1 MRVHIE
7 IDKPLVD
14 RIDEAAG
21 ERGRS
26 EFVRRAVIAALES
39 RERLELIHTA
49 RGSISAAGHEWDKD
63 PAGWVRAQRRG
74 DKRRIG

>member
-7 IDKPLVD
+7 IEKTLVD

-26 EFVRRAVIAALES
+26 AFVRQAVIAAIES
-39 RERLELIHTA
+39 RDRLRLIRAA
-49 RGSISAAGHEWDKD
+49 RGGIADSGHEWDSN
-63 PAGWVRAQRRG
+63 PAKWVRAQRRG
-74 DKRRIG
+74 DKRRVG